1 MIPFIKT
8 NLSQLC
14 FTYQANNLLW
24 GRCLNPWNK
33 NKTTGGSS
41 GGEACLIALKC
52 SPLGIGND
60 YGGSVRIPAHC
71 CGLTALLTSTD
82 RVIINQAITYI

>member
-1 MIPFIKT
+1 M
-8 NLSQLC
+8 
-14 FTYQANNLLW
+14 
-24 GRCLNPWNK
+24 
-33 NKTTGGSS
+33 
-41 GGEACLIALKC
+41 KC

-82 RVIINQAITYI
+82 RVIVNQAITYVLRYKVNIRKLLMGKISLKI